1 MMKEY
6 AKVIDKL
13 VKEVA
18 TFKKRNNIKGIVKI
32 FNDETTL
39 LNKNIEVLKKCIER
53 KLKYNELDYT
63 RFNNI
68 NKTEYH
74 FNNEVLLSVK
84 ERLNFEQKIL
94 EKEYIF

>member
-32 FNDETTL
+32 FNDEATL

-63 RFNNI
+63 KFNNI
-68 NKTEYH
+68 DEAEYI
-74 FNNEVLLSVK
+74 FNNEVLLSVE
-84 ERLNFEQKIL
+84 ERLNFERRIL

>member
-18 TFKKRNNIKGIVKI
+18 TFKRKNNIRGIVKI
-32 FNDETTL
+32 FNDEATL

-53 KLKYNELDYT
+53 KLRYNELDYT

-68 NKTEYH
+68 EEAEYN

-84 ERLNFEQKIL
+84 ERLNFEQRVL